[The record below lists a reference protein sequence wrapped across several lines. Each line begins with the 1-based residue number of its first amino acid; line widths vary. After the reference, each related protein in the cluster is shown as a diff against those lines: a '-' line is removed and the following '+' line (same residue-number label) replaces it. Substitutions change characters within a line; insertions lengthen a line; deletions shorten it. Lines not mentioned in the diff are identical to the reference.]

1 MTGREM
7 QKANIHYIR
16 ERDDMNGKALYRVVF
31 HNESNDVYISIVME
45 YNKGDFWL
53 DDYGEKILNTDQ
65 RIAAYDKLAEYVSE
79 DFIHN
84 TVIDELVECVTK

>member
-1 MTGREM
+1 
-7 QKANIHYIR
+7 
-16 ERDDMNGKALYRVVF
+16 
-31 HNESNDVYISIVME
+31 ME

-53 DDYGEKILNTDQ
+53 DDYGEKLLNTDQ

>member
-1 MTGREM
+1 MNGREI
-7 QKANIHYIR
+7 QKANIHYIK

-53 DDYGEKILNTDQ
+53 N
-65 RIAAYDKLAEYVSE
+65 VSE